1 MLNFFSISDY
11 RDLLKNFYVSRK
23 SEFKDYSYRLM
34 AMNLGLDSSHLYRI
48 LKKKQHLPAKSIPLA
63 KTLLGLGSED
73 SQMFDLMFAMA
84 CEKDLE
90 EREKLYQ
97 KAFRLREP
105 PRKILQESE
114 LDLFECWSTPIVR
127 SLLEVTRGIGDSHKI
142 ARLLEPPITEKQ
154 AEKTIQ
160 RLLEQ
165 RQIVKIASGKY
176 KLVDEHVS
184 VGNAGKGKS
193 RVRQYQSLALDYAK
207 IALEKIPVEDRNI
220 STLTINV
227 DDECFEDLQE
237 MFVSFRKQLLKRVH
251 LVKSPNRVMQVALA
265 IYPVTKKEF

>member
-11 RDLLKNFYVSRK
+11 RDLLKDFYVSHK

-34 AMNLGLDSSHLYRI
+34 AMNLGLDPSHLYRI

-105 PRKILQESE
+105 PRKILLESE

-127 SLLEVTRGIGDSHKI
+127 SLLEVTRGIGDPHKI
-142 ARLLEPPITEKQ
+142 ARLLDPPITETQ
-154 AEKTIQ
+154 AAKTIQ
-160 RLLEQ
+160 LLLEQ
-165 RQIVKIASGKY
+165 KQIVKIVSGKY

-184 VGNAGKGKS
+184 VGNAGKNKS

-207 IALEKIPVEDRNI
+207 FALEKFPVEERNI

-227 DDECFEDLQE
+227 DDECFEDLQQ
-237 MFVSFRKQLLKRVH
+237 MFESFRKQLLKRVH

-265 IYPVTKKEF
+265 IYPVTKKEI